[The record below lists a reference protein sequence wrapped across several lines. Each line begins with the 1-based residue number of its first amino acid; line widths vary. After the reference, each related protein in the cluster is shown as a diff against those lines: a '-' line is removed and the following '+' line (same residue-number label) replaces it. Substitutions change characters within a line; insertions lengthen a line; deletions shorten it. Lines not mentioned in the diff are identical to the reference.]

1 VEITD
6 PTLVYLLIVLGLTGI
21 GIEAMTPGGFVP
33 AILGLIA
40 LVLGIVGAV
49 DLGPTAIGLGLLLLA
64 IALFISAVAFRL
76 YRPLSIL
83 GILCLVGSGIW
94 MFDRADD
101 PTSIAAVTIGSIVL
115 GLFMLFVEERAAR
128 TLRSPLRYGPE
139 DLSGMPGE
147 VRVALRPEGQVF
159 VDGAL
164 WQARLADPEARL
176 AIGEKIVVTEV
187 SGLTLVVAP
196 QSHPNE
202 GER

>member
-1 VEITD
+1 
-6 PTLVYLLIVLGLTGI
+6 
-21 GIEAMTPGGFVP
+21 
-33 AILGLIA
+33 
-40 LVLGIVGAV
+40 
-49 DLGPTAIGLGLLLLA
+49 
-64 IALFISAVAFRL
+64 
-76 YRPLSIL
+76 
-83 GILCLVGSGIW
+83 
-94 MFDRADD
+94 
-101 PTSIAAVTIGSIVL
+101 
-115 GLFMLFVEERAAR
+115 
-128 TLRSPLRYGPE
+128 
-139 DLSGMPGE
+139 